1 MSRLLV
7 DDVTKTDAR
16 ALLNVNKMAT
26 ISDIVAPSN
35 EYIYASGA
43 NELTVVEGCVIAVG
57 GAGIF
62 KTANTI
68 LTAANLDAGSAFAV
82 QPLNNNVVMGYDR
95 KKGEVIIIGTGIGFR
110 AKKGDQVDESKIQ
123 KMFITGENK
132 QLLEMIGAIPP
143 EYFELVEEIFEK
155 AKEEYGFL
163 PKEKETLALLDHIH
177 FAIKRMKENLVL
189 DNPFETEIR
198 QFYPKEWEIGL
209 YAKKC
214 IKRRFGI
221 EIPDAEVGYIA
232 MHIIASEFQK
242 SRRTVSKTFEVI
254 DLALKY
260 IRDNYLTDVKEDSLA
275 YTRLVTHVK
284 YFAQR
289 YVDNKESMDE
299 DELLDQTI
307 KERFQREVCCIEGL
321 SEMLYRK
328 YGRPVTVSEEN
339 YLVLHLRN
347 CVANKE

>member
-1 MSRLLV
+1 MI
-7 DDVTKTDAR
+7 K
-16 ALLNVNKMAT
+16 
-26 ISDIVAPSN
+26 I
-35 EYIYASGA
+35 
-43 NELTVVEGCVIAVG
+43 
-57 GAGIF
+57 
-62 KTANTI
+62 
-68 LTAANLDAGSAFAV
+68 V

-232 MHIIASEFQK
+232 MHII
-242 SRRTVSKTFEVI
+242 
-254 DLALKY
+254 
-260 IRDNYLTDVKEDSLA
+260 EDSLA

-339 YLVLHLRN
+339 YLVLHLRT